1 MFSTYKKVKKI
12 SWRWQDPLMGWL
24 LAMACPV
31 AYTTTKESYS
41 KKAAFISQSKATP
54 DPRKNKNRKATKS
67 KLLKPTAITSPIYW
81 IPQQTLAFPPWVINR
96 FWSFIKS
103 MKQDNVGSSPLKK
116 KGIGEDVLDG

>member
-1 MFSTYKKVKKI
+1 
-12 SWRWQDPLMGWL
+12 MGWL

-54 DPRKNKNRKATKS
+54 DPRKKKKNRKATKS

>member
-1 MFSTYKKVKKI
+1 MP
-12 SWRWQDPLMGWL
+12 RWHVPWLTSPLKR
-24 LAMACPV
+24 AIR
-31 AYTTTKESYS
+31 

-54 DPRKNKNRKATKS
+54 DPRKKKKQKSNKEQAFKTYSRS
-67 KLLKPTAITSPIYW
+67 PSAITSPIYW
-81 IPQQTLAFPPWVINR
+81 IPQQTLTFPPWVINR